1 MPTAHLVR
9 TDVFLANGGSSGYDG
24 GLRRENLRDEID
36 SVPHTSLSTSTSSTV
51 GLQSVPAVQLPSH
64 KFTRLN
70 PGVVT
75 KAAVKVKEAPIS
87 AAITEEVKSIKEQIK
102 GKYCTFE
109 ECTRYRQSGCYGY
122 CLTHRHLAETWTRWR
137 RGK

>member
-1 MPTAHLVR
+1 MYSLPTVVVLV
-9 TDVFLANGGSSGYDG
+9 GYDG
-24 GLRRENLRDEID
+24 GLRRENSGDEID
-36 SVPHTSLSTSTSSTV
+36 SVPHTSLSTSSTV
-51 GLQSVPAVQLPSH
+51 GLQSVPVVQLPSH

-87 AAITEEVKSIKEQIK
+87 AAITEEVKSIKEQNK

-109 ECTRYRQSGCYGY
+109 ECTQYRQS
-122 CLTHRHLAETWTRWR
+122 
-137 RGK
+137 